1 MSVKGRKALEKGKQ
15 GIVLGWNLPVALAL
29 FINSTREAA
38 NTNYIKG
45 IEK

>member
-15 GIVLGWNLPVALAL
+15 GIVLEWNLPVALAL
-29 FINSTREAA
+29 FMNSMREAA